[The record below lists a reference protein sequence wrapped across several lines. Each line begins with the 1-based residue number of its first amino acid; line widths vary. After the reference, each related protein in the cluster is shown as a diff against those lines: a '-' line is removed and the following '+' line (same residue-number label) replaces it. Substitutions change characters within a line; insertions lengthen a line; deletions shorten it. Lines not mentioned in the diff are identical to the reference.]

1 MVNHVLSDIQKDSL
15 YLDKHSLSY
24 IKSVILSKAESDK
37 EDNLNFI
44 KELDKDTWNSLKTM
58 IFLGLDTWKK
68 VYQIKVEHYIFQK
81 MNQWKTLRL
90 KNHWM
95 KN

>member
-1 MVNHVLSDIQKDSL
+1 MSIEKLSNPCSFA
-15 YLDKHSLSY
+15 YSY

-58 IFLGLDTWKK
+58 IFLYFFFEKP
-68 VYQIKVEHYIFQK
+68 
-81 MNQWKTLRL
+81 
-90 KNHWM
+90 
-95 KN
+95 